1 MAHGG
6 DLFAL
11 GNGVPSE
18 QNFEIAFRGYK
29 QDQVDNFVR
38 LLETDLTTVSAERD
52 EAYAQLQALTA
63 QVHQLQLEVVEAR
76 QRITGPTTIT
86 TNVSFR
92 HLGDRVT
99 QILTLAEEQAE
110 AIRAEAYD
118 SLASE
123 RGEAERLLEDARRQ
137 HDQAIRG
144 FEAARAAPRAEEGA
158 AAQTEADRI
167 IDGARAHAEQLVAG
181 AQQQLAEF
189 QRQQA
194 EVSGQA
200 EAIRAQAAQAHRDLG
215 TAQQELARTHQQ
227 TAEAQH
233 QLHNAQQQAAAAHQQ
248 AAAAHQLAESA
259 RAAAT
264 EQQHQQRPPE
274 QKKPDHSKSEGTD
287 ADGQA
292 ADATE
297 KVKVGADQEPPA

>member
-11 GNGVPSE
+11 GDGVPSE

-38 LLETDLTTVSAERD
+38 LLETDLATVSAERD
-52 EAYAQLQALTA
+52 EAYAQLQALTT
-63 QVHQLQLEVVEAR
+63 QVHQLQLELVESR

-118 SLASE
+118 SVSTE

-137 HDQAIRG
+137 HDQAIRD
-144 FEAARAAPRAEEGA
+144 FEAALAARRAEEDA
-158 AAQTEADRI
+158 AAAERRATVDTEIAHAQEYTGRLRAEAEAALASAQREAHRMTEA
-167 IDGARAHAEQLVAG
+167 
-181 AQQQLAEF
+181 
-189 QRQQA
+189 
-194 EVSGQA
+194 
-200 EAIRAQAAQAHRDLG
+200 G
-215 TAQQELARTHQQ
+215 TAQ
-227 TAEAQH
+227 AE
-233 QLHNAQQQAAAAHQQ
+233 
-248 AAAAHQLAESA
+248 E
-259 RAAAT
+259 
-264 EQQHQQRPPE
+264 
-274 QKKPDHSKSEGTD
+274 
-287 ADGQA
+287 
-292 ADATE
+292 
-297 KVKVGADQEPPA
+297 V